1 MEAIAHSDKVL
12 VRQMLPEEDGDHA
25 ACAQAWE
32 TWYATVGAASVLAF
46 VRVENNS
53 AEPDADIVQEAM
65 VTAYTE
71 MQRGRYEMRAGIPLT
86 AYVKGIA
93 RNKIR
98 EARRRMRRTV
108 PLDDVPEHEA
118 KSHEQPEGVVE
129 RHERREALLAGLE
142 ALPTLRKRVL
152 AAYLQGQSTAEIAAA
167 LGISEALVRQHKHR
181 GLRALQLRLA
191 RAAG

>member
-1 MEAIAHSDKVL
+1 MEATAHSDKVL
-12 VRQMLPEEDGDHA
+12 VRKMLPGEDGDHA
-25 ACAQAWE
+25 ACARAWE

-118 KSHEQPEGVVE
+118 KRHEQPEGVVE

-142 ALPTLRKRVL
+142 ALPTQRKRVL

-181 GLRALQLRLA
+181 GLRALQLKLA
-191 RAAG
+191 RPAG